1 MYNGLIEF
9 VKKCEYDILYYCQFG
24 FRKNHSTSLASIH
37 HINNISSAIDRL
49 ETTARV
55 FLDLS
60 KAFDT
65 IDDQILFG
73 KLERYGIRGLA
84 LDWIKSF
91 FSCRQQFVQF
101 NSTCSSK
108 QTIKCGVPQLQG
120 SILGPLLF
128 TLYIN
133 DLP

>member
-37 HINNISSAIDRL
+37 HINKISSAIDRL

-60 KAFDT
+60 IPLTIKSYLASWNVMVFVAWPWIGLKAFFLVANNLFNL
-65 IDDQILFG
+65 ILHVRLSRLLNVVSLNC
-73 KLERYGIRGLA
+73 K
-84 LDWIKSF
+84 
-91 FSCRQQFVQF
+91 
-101 NSTCSSK
+101 
-108 QTIKCGVPQLQG
+108 VP
-120 SILGPLLF
+120 F
-128 TLYIN
+128 
-133 DLP
+133 

>member
-1 MYNGLIEF
+1 MVFVAWPWIGL
-9 VKKCEYDILYYCQFG
+9 
-24 FRKNHSTSLASIH
+24 
-37 HINNISSAIDRL
+37 
-49 ETTARV
+49 
-55 FLDLS
+55 
-60 KAFDT
+60 KA
-65 IDDQILFG
+65 
-73 KLERYGIRGLA
+73 
-84 LDWIKSF
+84 F

-101 NSTCSSK
+101 NSTCSAK

>member
-24 FRKNHSTSLASIH
+24 FRKNHSISLASIH
-37 HINNISSAIDRL
+37 HINKISSAIDRL

-65 IDDQILFG
+65 IDHQILFG

-91 FSCRQQFVQF
+91 FFFWSPFDSPF
-101 NSTCSSK
+101 NSTCSPK

-128 TLYIN
+128 I
-133 DLP
+133 